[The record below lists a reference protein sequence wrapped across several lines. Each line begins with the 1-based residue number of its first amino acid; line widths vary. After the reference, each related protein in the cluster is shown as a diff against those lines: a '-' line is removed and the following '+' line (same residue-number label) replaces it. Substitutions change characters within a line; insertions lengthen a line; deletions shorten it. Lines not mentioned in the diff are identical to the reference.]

1 MDSHRRYGPRGVR
14 PSFELPPSRSSN
26 SRTTVLAQ
34 CYSEQIFRVHPRA
47 VAEDTHSIGLYQSRV
62 LPGRS
67 VRCCAAYVG
76 WSSPAGLLHPTY
88 DTTPSSTLGRRAVAI
103 TQSEWQTH
111 CKRQPT
117 DPCSLVRLRI
127 DLRILLLRCLKNRAQ
142 TKLLLLLITEAIT
155 SR

>member
-1 MDSHRRYGPRGVR
+1 MDSYRRYGPRGVR

-103 TQSEWQTH
+103 TQSE
-111 CKRQPT
+111 PT